1 MHDRPSLKQASLPP
15 VTPHASRGGSTFTG
29 FRHLRATPVRAQ
41 LATVRTVFA
50 LI

>member
-1 MHDRPSLKQASLPP
+1 MHDRPSPEQACLPQ
-15 VTPHASRGGSTFTG
+15 VVSHASRGGSTFTG

>member
-1 MHDRPSLKQASLPP
+1 MHDRPSLEQAGLPQ
-15 VTPHASRGGSTFTG
+15 VVSHASRGGSTFTG

-41 LATVRTVFA
+41 LRALRTPFA